1 MLDVDPLRIREI
13 SQGIK
18 ELQEG
23 ELIFM
28 LVPKCGNVIGTS
40 GTKQ

>member
-1 MLDVDPLRIREI
+1 MLLVGPLGFLEI
-13 SQGIK
+13 SQGIN
-18 ELQEG
+18 ELEDG

-28 LVPKCGNVIGTS
+28 LLPKCGNVIGTS